1 MLENAG
7 EVAPE
12 WRGVEIG
19 KKVGSDL
26 RKCNNRQ

>member
-12 WRGVEIG
+12 WRRLKIGV
-19 KKVGSDL
+19 KVGSDL
-26 RKCNNRQ
+26 RKCNNCQ

>member
-1 MLENAG
+1 MLKNAG

-12 WRGVEIG
+12 WRWLKIG

>member
-12 WRGVEIG
+12 WRGLEIG
-19 KKVGSDL
+19 VKVWSDL

>member
-1 MLENAG
+1 MLEIAG

-12 WRGVEIG
+12 WRGVKTG
-19 KKVGSDL
+19 VKVGSDL